1 MRRFILTAALV
12 LASAAAQADG
22 ARSLITQAPSDESAV
37 ESSAP
42 KAEASAPKYVAR
54 PAAVA
59 TEAEQPKS
67 EAKKPLAEKA
77 TPARRVEKPRRQR
90 EATEARV
97 IQELNRHGIFW

>member
-12 LASAAAQADG
+12 LASAAAQAGDT
-22 ARSLITQAPSDESAV
+22 RSLITQANDEQAV
-37 ESSAP
+37 ESSAA

-59 TEAEQPKS
+59 AEAEQPKA
-67 EAKKPLAEKA
+67 EAKKPVAENA
-77 TPARRVEKPRRQR
+77 APARRVEKPRRQR

-97 IQELNRHGIFW
+97 IRELNRHGIYW